1 MEDFKR
7 APWQD
12 QLLLIEPFKV
22 DTPSVHPIDLAIGL
36 SASKKKWLH
45 LSGMFWH
52 RELRGFENVHALQ
65 WMSIVQ
71 VSAVE

>member
-22 DTPSVHPIDLAIGL
+22 DTPSVHPNDLAIGL
-36 SASKKKWLH
+36 SALKKNGYICLECACT
-45 LSGMFWH
+45 G
-52 RELRGFENVHALQ
+52 N
-65 WMSIVQ
+65 
-71 VSAVE
+71 